1 MPITINLKQLESGDS
16 DNLKLDKVN
25 YNFDQLVANGGG
37 PQGPQ
42 GATGTMGYQG
52 TTGATGDQGP
62 QGPMGF
68 QGPVGSSGAELWSS
82 IPGDNA
88 YSTADTLHPAAAA
101 TEIPPV
107 VILGYNSTDS
117 QYLQEQTPDPS
128 TGQLP
133 SQFIVNRKSYFASNI
148 SLKSFDVVDNAFDF
162 RVEKNTVSNLDVLRM
177 GFRSV
182 SHASEIRNF
191 ASYHK
196 FIDNVTGDI
205 ILELDSNYA
214 TFSKPVEAVENVS
227 IHGDL
232 TIQTN
237 YGSGNL
243 GFPDAG
249 KIATSLD
256 NTGKILFKT
265 TREIGAGVPFG
276 TIVSVLPSV
285 YYSTSNFIQA
295 QLNYSVGPND
305 LINFEIGAGIGDYE
319 GWYVCN
325 GQTWKKDLNQ
335 YVVPNLNSFEWAID
349 DNVDSQAGQGAS
361 ESGPVVPNVI
371 GGANI
376 SIDANYVGSNTYDI
390 TQTIDTESEG
400 FTPDTS
406 GSTIYIRRLPQI
418 IYLGDSGY
426 YYNISG
432 EPNAAVTVNFV
443 WSDSGNNPA
452 TQVSTSITA
461 FPGSTGS
468 MFVDIIA
475 PSGWVWNIAPALT
488 LPSGFNQTNQLI
500 EDGNGN
506 NTTWRSIITYNNSFP
521 SNGPVT
527 FTYNSD
533 SSLEIVPTTD
543 ITFSLT
549 DIQGIG
555 FNVDIDYASTIL
567 GPHTGQPGSTS
578 DFGGATLVINSTDGT
593 IFTQTNYNDATLT
606 INGGGQSVSP
616 IKGTYQQGMTQIVWS
631 WEEFNW
637 PTSNESIA
645 ITVTAYSSVDAAVI
659 SFFTSVPSD
668 YPLTTQSHNPVGY
681 LTNEGSQTGYVF
693 LYLEKMDN
701 LELSVTSNLTKGS
714 SPVQLSIST
723 SNYTTNSGNF
733 YSGSIAIDPGES
745 ISVDTWTVWEM
756 DLNDGGQNGG
766 VDPDENIWNGGSGT
780 GTVEDYD
787 YFVQFYSNNTT
798 NSSTDSVA
806 IYSNSI

>member
-42 GATGTMGYQG
+42 GDTGTMGYQG

-88 YSTADTLHPAAAA
+88 SSTADTLHPAADA

-117 QYLQEQTPDPS
+117 QYLQEQTPDPL

-148 SLKSFDVVDNAFDF
+148 SLKSFDVADNSFDF

-196 FIDNVTGDI
+196 FIDNATGDI

-214 TFSKPVEAVENVS
+214 TFWKPVEAVENAS
-227 IHGDL
+227 IQGDL

-285 YYSTSNFIQA
+285 YYNTSNFIQS

-349 DNVDSQAGQGAS
+349 DNPSTTGQGAS
-361 ESGPVVPNVI
+361 ASGPVVPNII

-426 YYNISG
+426 YYNIPG
-432 EPNAAVTVNFV
+432 EPNAAVTVSFV

-475 PSGWVWNIAPALT
+475 PSGWVWDSAPALT
-488 LPSGFNQTNQLI
+488 LPAGFTQTYELI

-506 NTTWRSIITYNNSFP
+506 DTTWRSVIIYNNSFP

-533 SSLEIVPTTD
+533 SSLEIVPTTN
-543 ITFSLT
+543 ITFSLSSF
-549 DIQGIG
+549 QGNG
-555 FNVDIDYASTIL
+555 LNVDIDPDSTIL
-567 GPHTGQPGSTS
+567 GPHVGQPGSTS
-578 DFGGATLVINSTDGT
+578 NFGGATLVINSTNGT
-593 IFTQTNYNDATLT
+593 IFTLADYNDATLL
-606 INGGGQSVSP
+606 INGSGPGFSISP
-616 IKGTYQQGMTQIVWS
+616 TKGPYQQGMTQIVWS
-631 WEEFNW
+631 WSETNW
-637 PTSNESIA
+637 PTSNESIE
-645 ITVTAYSSVDAAVI
+645 ITVEADSSTDGPAI
-659 SFFTSVPSD
+659 SFYTDAVVFGPDSE
-668 YPLTTQSHNPVGY
+668 YPLKDPSHNPVGY
-681 LTNEGSQTGYVF
+681 LENNGSQTGYVV
-693 LYLEKMDN
+693 LKLTKNDT
-701 LELSVTSNLTKGS
+701 LSLDVTSDLNKDGS
-714 SPVQLSIST
+714 LEQLSI
-723 SNYTTNSGNF
+723 TTTASGIF
-733 YSGSIAIDPGES
+733 YSGSIAIGPGDS
-745 ISVDTWTVWEM
+745 IDVMDWTIYENNLTE
-756 DLNDGGQNGG
+756 DSGNGG
-766 VDPDENIWNGGSGT
+766 IGEDENGWNGGSGT
-780 GTVEDYD
+780 LDSYD
-787 YFVQFYSNNTT
+787 YSVKFVANST
-798 NSSTDSVA
+798 NSSTGSFDILTESL
-806 IYSNSI
+806 